1 MKNILDFLTDCF
13 HEGYE
18 YNTIAGFSPAIFAYH
33 NSIQR
38 VSVGQNDRVVALF
51 SGIFNDR
58 PTQPKFDFICDVR
71 RVLDF
76 IITLECDRN
85 LSLKQLTLKLTM
97 LLVLTSATRTS
108 EINLLDLRF

>member
-1 MKNILDFLTDCF
+1 MKAMNTTQLQALAQPFLPI
-13 HEGYE
+13 
-18 YNTIAGFSPAIFAYH
+18 TIEFK
-33 NSIQR
+33 R

-58 PTQPKFDFICDVR
+58 PTQRKFDFICDVR